1 MEEQTPTATDDR
13 KPNEFASYDP
23 ILTAADIADEL
34 RVSCA
39 WVSLLMR
46 GKIPHVPPIPFL
58 LLGTRKRVV
67 RRSDF
72 EAWKNANVAGRLSVT
87 QNTPST
93 RKENHA

>member
-1 MEEQTPTATDDR
+1 MSAI
-13 KPNEFASYDP
+13 DP
-23 ILTAADIADEL
+23 ILTAGDIADEL
-34 RVSCA
+34 RSSPA

-46 GKIPHVPPIPFL
+46 GKIPHLPPIPYL

-72 EAWKNANVAGRLSVT
+72 EAWKDANIKGRMSAT

-93 RKENHA
+93 REEDYGT